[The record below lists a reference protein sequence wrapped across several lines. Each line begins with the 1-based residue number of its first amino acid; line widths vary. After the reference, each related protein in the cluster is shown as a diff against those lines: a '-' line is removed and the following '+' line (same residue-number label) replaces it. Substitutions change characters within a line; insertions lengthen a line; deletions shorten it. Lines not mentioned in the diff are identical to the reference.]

1 MAGIASYGAYIPFH
15 RLARAEIAR
24 AWGTPPAP
32 GERAVASYD
41 EDSLTMAVAAARDC
55 LGTIDRASVGGLY
68 FASTTAPYKE
78 KQTAAAIAAV
88 LGLPADVVT
97 MDFSGSLRSGT
108 NAFKAALD
116 AVAAGSVPEH
126 PGLGGGH
133 PPGAS
138 LGTG

>member
-1 MAGIASYGAYIPFH
+1 MAGTASYGAYIPFH
-15 RLARAEIAR
+15 RLSRAEIAR
-24 AWGTPPAP
+24 VWGSSPAA

-55 LGTIDRASVGGLY
+55 LGGIDRASVGGVY

-97 MDFSGSLRSGT
+97 MDFSGSAPERHQRLQGGPGRGGGRLRP
-108 NAFKAALD
+108 K
-116 AVAAGSVPEH
+116 H
-126 PGLGGGH
+126 PGLGGR
-133 PPGAS
+133 
-138 LGTG
+138 